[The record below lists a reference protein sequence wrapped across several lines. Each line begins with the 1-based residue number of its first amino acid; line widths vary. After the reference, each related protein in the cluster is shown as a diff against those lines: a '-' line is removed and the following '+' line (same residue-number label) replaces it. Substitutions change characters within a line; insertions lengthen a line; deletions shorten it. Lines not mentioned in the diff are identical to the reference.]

1 MGRLFGTDGVRG
13 VAGEDLTG
21 QLAMDL
27 AAAAAGL
34 LQDAHATTALANGA
48 RLVAVVGRDPR
59 ASGEFLEA
67 AVVAGLAGAGVDV
80 LRLGVIP
87 TPGVAYLTAAL
98 GADLG
103 VMLSASHN
111 PAADNG
117 IKLFARGGFK
127 LPDAA
132 EDEIEARLAKPAK
145 FRAGPPAQ
153 GFGRVRDARGERE
166 RYLAHL
172 LASPGAGARPA
183 QPTGEGLTHRAAEQ
197 AGGGLAHQAG
207 ERFAEQA
214 GGGLA
219 HQAGERFAEQA
230 GGGLAHQAGERFAE
244 QAGGGLA
251 HQAGERF
258 AEQAGEGFTHQTGQ
272 GLAERGGGGAAQQAD
287 DGPTRRP
294 GNGAAR
300 RIGDGSQEAG
310 EGTARQAGTGVA
322 RQAGEGTTWGTA
334 PPSAGPL
341 AGLRV
346 VVDCAHGAAS
356 ELAPLLLRRAG
367 ADVIAIGAE
376 PDGENI
382 NEGCGSTHLETL
394 CAAVVEYGADA
405 GIAHDGDADRCLA
418 VDAAGQVI
426 DGDQILAVL
435 ALGLKAQNRLAG
447 DTVVATVMSN
457 LGFRRAM
464 ADAGIT
470 VVETAVGDRYVLE
483 AMRAGSYVLGGEQSG
498 HIIMLDHATTGDGL
512 LTALHLLAAAAS
524 GGVPLA
530 GLARVMTRYPQ
541 VLVNVT
547 GVDKARAAKSPELAV
562 AVAAAKAE
570 LGASGRV
577 LVRPSGTEPT
587 VRVMVEAKDHADAQR
602 VADSLAA
609 TVRSVSLPP
618 TPTARATP
626 TASATL
632 TAPATPTARLPSPP
646 RPPPAPRLLPPPSP
660 HRPFHDPFGCCT
672 S

>member
-34 LQDAHATTALANGA
+34 LQDARASDAERSNGA
-48 RLVAVVGRDPR
+48 RLTAVVGRDPR

-87 TPGVAYLTAAL
+87 TPGVAYLTAEL

-103 VMLSASHN
+103 IMLSASHN

-132 EDEIEARLAKPAK
+132 EDEIEARMAEPGQRKP
-145 FRAGPPAQ
+145 GPPAG
-153 GFGRVRDARGERE
+153 GFGRVRDARNERE

-172 LASPGAGARPA
+172 LASQATGAAAGEAAVRETGEAADRSAGEAAIQRAGEAARGPGAA
-183 QPTGEGLTHRAAEQ
+183 
-197 AGGGLAHQAG
+197 
-207 ERFAEQA
+207 
-214 GGGLA
+214 
-219 HQAGERFAEQA
+219 
-230 GGGLAHQAGERFAE
+230 
-244 QAGGGLA
+244 
-251 HQAGERF
+251 
-258 AEQAGEGFTHQTGQ
+258 
-272 GLAERGGGGAAQQAD
+272 
-287 DGPTRRP
+287 
-294 GNGAAR
+294 
-300 RIGDGSQEAG
+300 
-310 EGTARQAGTGVA
+310 
-322 RQAGEGTTWGTA
+322 
-334 PPSAGPL
+334 AGPL
-341 AGLRV
+341 AGMRV

-356 ELAPLLLRRAG
+356 ELAPALLRRAG

-382 NEGCGSTHLETL
+382 NAGCGSTHLDAL
-394 CAAVVEYGADA
+394 CAAVVEYEADA

-418 VDAAGQVI
+418 VDATGQVI

-447 DTVVATVMSN
+447 NTVVATVMSN
-457 LGFRRAM
+457 LGFRLAM
-464 ADAGIT
+464 AEAGIT

-498 HIIMLDHATTGDGL
+498 HIIMLDHASTGDGL
-512 LTALHLLAAAAS
+512 LTALHLLAAAAPE
-524 GGVPLA
+524 GVTLA
-530 GLARVMTRYPQ
+530 GLAQVMTRYPQ

-547 GVDKARAAKSPELAV
+547 GVDKARAAGSPELAT

-587 VRVMVEAKDHADAQR
+587 VRIMVEAKDHAHAKR
-602 VADSLAA
+602 LADTLAA
-609 TVRSVSLPP
+609 KVRAVSLSP
-618 TPTARATP
+618 RL
-626 TASATL
+626 TL
-632 TAPATPTARLPSPP
+632 HPYAPP
-646 RPPPAPRLLPPPSP
+646 RRLTRPPIS
-660 HRPFHDPFGCCT
+660 
-672 S
+672 